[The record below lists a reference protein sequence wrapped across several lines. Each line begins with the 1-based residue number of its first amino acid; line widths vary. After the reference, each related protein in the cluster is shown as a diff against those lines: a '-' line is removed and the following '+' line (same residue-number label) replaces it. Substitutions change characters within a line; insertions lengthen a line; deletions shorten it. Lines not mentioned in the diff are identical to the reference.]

1 MCRIF
6 GAVGPRPF
14 SVRHELLSAQNPL
27 IKQSESHDSGWGLA
41 VYGDPDG
48 DSPTVERFPL
58 AAHLDPRFESAT
70 AQTGQIFN
78 VHVRRATLG
87 GLSEANTHPFAD
99 GRYTYAHNGTIA
111 NFRALAGP
119 QIPAARGE
127 TDSEHFFR
135 RLIHDLDPADIVGSL
150 RSTIALTVELSVFS
164 GLNFLFSDG
173 RRLYA
178 YRFGVFDLFWRS
190 DRRRLMVASEK
201 IDHQPWH
208 EVEQDVLLTLDPQVV
223 GHPAQQRL
231 LGQHAAARARIE
243 RLELP
248 EHVRGEERGRI
259 AAERAAAA
267 QGD

>member
-6 GAVGPRPF
+6 GAVGPKPF
-14 SVRHELLSAQNPL
+14 SVRHELLSAHNPL

-41 VYGDPDG
+41 VYGGVNGERP
-48 DSPTVERFPL
+48 VLERFPL
-58 AAHLDPRFESAT
+58 AAHIDPRFETAT
-70 AQTGQIFN
+70 ARTGQIFN

-99 GRYTYAHNGTIA
+99 GPYTYSHNGTIA
-111 NFRALAGP
+111 SFRALAGP
-119 QIPAARGE
+119 QIPRAQGE
-127 TDSEHFFR
+127 TDSEHFFL
-135 RLIHDLDPADIVGSL
+135 RLMHDFDRSNIVGSL
-150 RSTIALTVELSVFS
+150 RSTIALAVELSVFS

-178 YRFGVFDLFWRS
+178 YRLGVFDLFWRS
-190 DRRRLMVASEK
+190 DGRRLMVASEK
-201 IDHQPWH
+201 IDQEPWH
-208 EVEQDVLLTLDPQVV
+208 EVGQDVLLTLDPAVV
-223 GHPAQQRL
+223 ERPAEQYL
-231 LGQHAAARARIE
+231 LGQDVTARARIE

-267 QGD
+267 LSD